1 MMSAKKWWQGIILFF
16 LGALIFYYLFKHP
29 ETFAPLKN
37 LTFAY
42 ALLLISLR
50 AVLLLVNGL
59 LLKDSV
65 LFFRV
70 KLSPKEWIGLSFV
83 TALGNYL
90 TPFSGGMVAK
100 AGYLKRIHDL
110 PLTKFAVLLA
120 SYYLIVFFG
129 VAVVGFV
136 DSLFIMGSSAQL
148 QWQVPVFFGCVAA
161 GVVALVILPLPLISS
176 NRRLLR
182 KIGEALEGWKL
193 IRNDRPLILRFA
205 GYTFLN
211 IFTNGLLFFI
221 AYKSLGADILFSHAL
236 MISLIAV
243 FSLLVNITPANL
255 GVQEAVVSIA
265 SGGLGQ
271 GIGEGL
277 VVVLLIRAATM
288 LLVFTLGPVFVLV
301 LGNREPNRPQ

>member
-1 MMSAKKWWQGIILFF
+1 MRPAKKWWQGVILLFI
-16 LGALIFYYLFKHP
+16 GVLIFYYLFKHP

-37 LTFAY
+37 LTFAS
-42 ALLLISLR
+42 ALLLVSLR
-50 AVLLLVNGL
+50 ATMLLVNGL
-59 LLKDSV
+59 LLKDSA

-70 KLSPKEWIGLSFV
+70 KLRPKEWIGLSFV

-90 TPFSGGMVAK
+90 TPFSGGMVAR

-110 PLTKFAVLLA
+110 PLTKFAVILA

-129 VAVVGFV
+129 VAVVGLV
-136 DSLFIMGSSAQL
+136 DSLFIMKTSAQL
-148 QWQVPVFFGCVAA
+148 QWPLPVFFGCVAG
-161 GVVALVILPLPLISS
+161 GVGALVILPLPLISS
-176 NRRLLR
+176 NRMLLR
-182 KIGEALEGWKL
+182 KIGEALECWKL
-193 IRNDRPLILRFA
+193 IRNDRPLILRFS

-221 AYKSLGADILFSHAL
+221 AYRSLGADILFSHAL
-236 MISLIAV
+236 MISLIAL

-255 GVQEAVVSIA
+255 GIQEAVVSIA

-271 GIGEGL
+271 GVGEGL

-288 LLVFTLGPVFVLV
+288 LLAFTLGPIFVLV
-301 LGNREPNRPQ
+301 LGSRKPNRTQ

>member
-1 MMSAKKWWQGIILFF
+1 MRPAKKWWQGIILLFI
-16 LGALIFYYLFKHP
+16 GVLIAYYLLKHP
-29 ETFAPLKN
+29 GTFAPLKH
-37 LTFAY
+37 LTVTY
-42 ALLLISLR
+42 ALLLVSLR
-50 AVLLLVNGL
+50 AVILLINGL
-59 LLKDSV
+59 LLRDSA

-70 KLSPKEWIGLSFV
+70 KLRPKEWIGLSFV

-90 TPFSGGMVAK
+90 TPFSGGMVAR
-100 AGYLKRIHDL
+100 AGYLKRIHNL

-120 SYYLIVFFG
+120 SCYLIVFFG
-129 VAVVGFV
+129 IAVVGLI
-136 DSLFIMGSSAQL
+136 DSLFIMGTSAQL
-148 QWQVPVFFGCVAA
+148 PWQIPVLFGCVAG
-161 GVVALVILPLPLISS
+161 GVAALVILPLPLISS
-176 NRRLLR
+176 NHMLLR

-193 IRNDRPLILRFA
+193 IRKDKPLILRFS

-221 AYKSLGADILFSHAL
+221 AYRSLGADILFSHAL

-255 GVQEAVVSIA
+255 GIQEAVVSIA

-271 GIGEGL
+271 GVGEGL

-288 LLVFTLGPVFVLV
+288 LLVFTLGPFFVFA
-301 LGNREPNRPQ
+301 LGHRKPNCTQ